1 MSSPEDIYMH
11 PIVLRL
17 VGAALLSLGFAAAAS
32 AHALWLEADANGAT
46 LYFGEFED
54 NLREASPGLL
64 DRLTPLPEAKVV
76 ALSGVQ
82 PAKVEKVPTAFA
94 ISAKRGPS
102 DSIVAEQTRVNER
115 KQGEK
120 VTRTLGR
127 LGARW
132 VPDFS
137 DRTPLLALDVVP
149 AGKPGAVRVFYNGKP
164 VAKAKLE
171 LINES
176 GWKRE
181 LRSDEQGMV
190 SVNLP
195 WKGNYVIEVEHVDPT
210 AGTQGTEAYD
220 GMRFVT
226 TLSFTV
232 SDGGQA
238 PPTPAAHTPKREMT
252 R

>member
-1 MSSPEDIYMH
+1 MH
-11 PIVLRL
+11 SLAIRL
-17 VGAALLSLGFAAAAS
+17 AAAAVLSLSAIGPAS
-32 AHALWLEADANGAT
+32 AHFLWLEPEADGAR
-46 LYFGEFED
+46 LYFGEFEE

-64 DRLTPLPEAKVV
+64 DRLTPLPEAKV
-76 ALSGVQ
+76 AGTAGAPPL
-82 PAKVEKVPTAFA
+82 KVEKSPTAFV
-94 ISAKRGPS
+94 ITGKRGPT
-102 DSIVAEQTRVNER
+102 DSIVAEQVRVNER

-127 LGARW
+127 LAARY

-137 DRTPLLALDVVP
+137 ERTPTLTLDIVP
-149 AGKPGAVRVFYNGKP
+149 AGKPGAIKVFYKDKP
-164 VAKAKLE
+164 LAKAKLE

-181 LRSDEQGMV
+181 LRTDEQGTLAV
-190 SVNLP
+190 ALP

-210 AGTQGTEAYD
+210 PGIQGAEVYD

-226 TLSFTV
+226 TLSFAIGE
-232 SDGGQA
+232 GGQA
-238 PPTPAAHTPKREMT
+238 PPTPTAYTPRREMN